1 MKTHTGI
8 ITSLCAVAFAASL
21 FAASPVVRPAP
32 DFSYS
37 GIGGNK
43 SLRNLHGQPV
53 ILILTKSPKTKAFRK
68 QLKAIAPLYQEF
80 ASRGTVIAAA
90 FSESDGEVESN
101 MPVVVVNNGAASA
114 SRYGL
119 TGDFAIA
126 IIGPDGNLD
135 LFTDKVLPAFRIR
148 EVIQNSYEVQNS
160 ARKVLPSGPP
170 GQ

>member
-1 MKTHTGI
+1 MKTRTGI
-8 ITSLCAVAFAASL
+8 IYSLCALAFAASL

-43 SLRNLHGQPV
+43 SLRSLRGQPV
-53 ILILTKSPKTKAFRK
+53 ILILTKTPKTKAFRK

-90 FSESDGEVESN
+90 FSEGDGEVQSN
-101 MPVVVVNNGAASA
+101 IPVVVVNNGAAAA
-114 SRYGL
+114 STYEL

-126 IIGPDGNLD
+126 IIGRDGNLD
-135 LFTDKVLPAFRIR
+135 LLTDKVLPAFRIR
-148 EVIQNSYEVQNS
+148 EVIQNNFEVQNS